1 MMNWKSII
9 GAGLTAAFLL
19 VSLPAVP
26 ALAASEM
33 IPAADS
39 SDKNTNQPVKPDT
52 EKNNPK
58 NNPKQPD
65 EYVPEK

>member
-39 SDKNTNQPVKPDT
+39 SDKNADKVQNQQPD
-52 EKNNPK
+52 KNNPK